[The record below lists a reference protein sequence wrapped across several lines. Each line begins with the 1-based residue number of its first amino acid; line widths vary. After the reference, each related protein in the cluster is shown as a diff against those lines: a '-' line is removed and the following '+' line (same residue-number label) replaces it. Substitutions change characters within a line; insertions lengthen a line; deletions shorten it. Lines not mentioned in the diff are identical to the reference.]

1 MKNLL
6 LVAIAFGMQN
16 WVLAQND
23 DIVFRDGKHMP
34 GRAAFIANCATGIR
48 SNAPS
53 ATDSFA
59 TATCTCMVKQFGIT
73 FTYSEFLDQLANLP
87 VLMSDSNSS
96 LFKNIQECFAP
107 EVVAAMKS
115 QSGRQ
120 TIQEAGSDDNMR
132 EIYNNQEL
140 RSSVV
145 KTCREA
151 LRARH
156 MDTASNHTDL
166 CSCMWD
172 QIKERNVPLKQLAE
186 IADPNS
192 VLLND
197 LMQACYQ
204 DKGKAGSGNEDVV
217 GGAAKI
223 SIPLLRLS
231 KVFRVKINL
240 AGTDR
245 LFVLD
250 SGAEDVFV
258 NEKLERQL
266 LEKKLLLPTDA
277 MTSRAYTLADGRT
290 VQLRRYL
297 MNGFKVGDYT
307 VNRLTIAVSEDP
319 NALFLLGKSFLNKFK
334 SWSIDNEKDELI
346 LVK

>member
-1 MKNLL
+1 MRKLSIIL
-6 LVAIAFGMQN
+6 S
-16 WVLAQND
+16 VLFSTLILHAQND
-23 DIVFRDGKHMP
+23 DIIFRDGNRMP
-34 GRAAFIANCATGIR
+34 GRSAFISNCAKGIQ
-48 SNAPS
+48 SNAPT

-59 TATCTCMVKQFGIT
+59 LATCTCMVKQFGVT
-73 FTYSEFLDQLANLP
+73 FTYNEFLEQLGNLP
-87 VLMSDSNSS
+87 SLMSDSNST
-96 LFKNIQECFAP
+96 LFKNIQGCFAP

-120 TIQEAGSDDNMR
+120 TIREAGSDDNMR
-132 EIYNNQEL
+132 EIYNNQEM

-156 MDTASNHTDL
+156 LDTVSNNTDL

-172 QIKERNVPLKQLAE
+172 QIRERNVPLKQLTE

-204 DKGKAGSGNEDVV
+204 DKGNPGLGNEDVV
-217 GGAAKI
+217 GGPAKI

-231 KVFRVKINL
+231 KVFRLKINL

-250 SGAEDVFV
+250 SGAEDVFI
-258 NEKLERQL
+258 NEKLEQQL
-266 LEKKLLLPTDA
+266 LEKKLLLPADV

-297 MNGFKVGDYT
+297 MNGFTVGDYT

-319 NALFLLGKSFLNKFK
+319 KALFLLGKSFLNKFK